1 MRKVALDKDLKCDVR
16 ALRWQLDKNTICLAG
31 TAPDYPYGNF
41 SHGPS
46 RFPGVRRSTYM
57 DHP

>member
-16 ALRWQLDKNTICLAG
+16 ALRRQLDKNTICLAG

-41 SHGPS
+41 SHGP
-46 RFPGVRRSTYM
+46 
-57 DHP
+57 